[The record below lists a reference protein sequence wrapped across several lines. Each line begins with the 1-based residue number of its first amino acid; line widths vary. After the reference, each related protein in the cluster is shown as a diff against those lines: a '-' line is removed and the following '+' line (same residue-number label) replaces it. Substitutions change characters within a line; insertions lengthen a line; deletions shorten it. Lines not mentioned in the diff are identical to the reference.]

1 MQQRKEHVVGVS
13 KVLVVGGGITG
24 SVLSL
29 ALAQRGVQVDLVEIS
44 PVWHGVGHGIT
55 VQGNALRAFE
65 KVGVQDEVLARGVPF
80 NQMRLLTADGGLIVE
95 APTPHT
101 GGAHLPATLGALR
114 SDIQSV
120 LCDRIYSAGVNVL
133 LGQSVTALAQDA
145 RRAYAAFSDG
155 SDGTYDLVVGADGVR
170 STMRGLLGIE
180 TAPQPTGMSIWR
192 VVADRPAEMDCAEV
206 YYGGPRY
213 KAGYSPISK
222 EKCYAYILDEDGT
235 LADFGGGEGPG
246 AIPAWQ
252 LMYERSEGYGG
263 TWGRIRDSIGP
274 DSKVSHTRIEWLLVE
289 DPWFRGRAI
298 VIGDAAHACPPLIA
312 QGAAMCAEDAVV
324 LAEMVTGAAGPE
336 QALPAFMARRWPRV
350 EIVVRNSMK
359 LVRWEMNL
367 EPHTDQDVA
376 DTMGGTLS
384 FLAAGEA

>member
-1 MQQRKEHVVGVS
+1 LSNTRKEHVVGVS

-65 KVGVQDEVLARGVPF
+65 KIGVLDEVMSRGVPF
-80 NQMRLLTADGGLIVE
+80 NQMRLLKADGSLIVE

-101 GGAHLPATLGALR
+101 GGAQLPSTLGALR
-114 SDIQSV
+114 SDIQTV
-120 LCDRIYSAGVNVL
+120 LCDRIYAAGVKVR
-133 LGQSVTALAQDA
+133 LGLSVTSLAQDA
-145 RRAYAAFSDG
+145 HRAYVEFSD
-155 SDGTYDLVVGADGVR
+155 STTGTYDLVVGADGIR
-170 STMRGLLGIE
+170 STMRDLLGI
-180 TAPQPTGMSIWR
+180 TTGPQPSGMSIWR

-222 EKCYAYILDEDGT
+222 DKCYAYILDEDVVLEDSDAT
-235 LADFGGGEGPG
+235 K
-246 AIPAWQ
+246 PAWQ
-252 LMYERSEGYGG
+252 TMHERSEGYGG
-263 TWGRIRDSIGP
+263 TWGKIRQTIGP
-274 DSKVSHTRIEWLLVE
+274 DSRVSHTRIEWLLVE

-298 VIGDAAHACPPLIA
+298 IIGDAAHACPPLIA

-324 LAEMVTGAAGPE
+324 LAELITAQAPLA

-350 EIVVRNSMK
+350 EIVVRNSLK
-359 LVRWEMNL
+359 LVSWERNL

-376 DTMGGTLS
+376 DLMGGTLA
-384 FLAAGEA
+384 FLADREA

>member
-1 MQQRKEHVVGVS
+1 MGVS

-65 KVGVQDEVLARGVPF
+65 KIGVLDEVLARGVPF
-80 NQMRLLTADGGLIVE
+80 NQLRLLKADGELIVE

-101 GGAHLPATLGALR
+101 GGAHLPATMGALR
-114 SDIQSV
+114 SDLQTV
-120 LCDRIYSAGVNVL
+120 LCDRIYAAGVNVL

-145 RRAYAAFSDG
+145 HRAYVEFSD
-155 SDGTYDLVVGADGVR
+155 SSTGTYDLVVGADGVR

-180 TAPQPTGMSIWR
+180 TVPQPTGMSIWR
-192 VVADRPAEMDCAEV
+192 VVADRPAAMDCAEV

-222 EKCYAYILDEDGT
+222 DKCYAYILDEDGT
-235 LADFGGGEGPG
+235 LADFGGGDGPG
-246 AIPAWQ
+246 AKPAWQ
-252 LMYERSEGYGG
+252 LMFERSEGYGG
-263 TWGRIRDSIGP
+263 TWGTLRESIGP
-274 DSKVSHTRIEWLLVE
+274 ASKVSHTRIEWLLVD

-298 VIGDAAHACPPLIA
+298 IVGDAAHACPPLIA

-324 LAEMVTGAAGPE
+324 LAETVTGAGSSSLE
-336 QALPAFMARRWPRV
+336 KALPAFMARRRPRV
-350 EIVVRNSMK
+350 EIVVRNSLK

-376 DTMGGTLS
+376 DTMGETLD
-384 FLAAGEA
+384 FLAAREA